1 MSTGD
6 LTTTPASAAVPPA
19 ANVSAGDSAL
29 SSLDP
34 RHVAHGRVV
43 GAVTTAILAVVL
55 MIAVL
60 VVLVAADGL
69 AVGGRLL
76 VAGGALALVAAMGAL
91 AWRWPAA
98 VHAHAGYRWGDD
110 GLEIRRGVW
119 WRREI
124 HLPRSRVQ
132 HTDVSQGPLERRF
145 GLATLHVFT
154 AGTEN
159 AEVRLGGLA
168 HATATAIRD
177 HLLAGTGDDVV

>member
-1 MSTGD
+1 MSTGE
-6 LTTTPASAAVPPA
+6 LPTTPAATAVPHA
-19 ANVSAGDSAL
+19 AAISADVRTL
-29 SSLDP
+29 SRLDP

-43 GAVTTAILAVVL
+43 GAVTTAIAAFALA
-55 MIAVL
+55 IAVL

-69 AVGGRLL
+69 SAGGRLL
-76 VAGGALALVAAMGAL
+76 VAGGALALVAAAGAT
-91 AWRWPAA
+91 AWWWPAA
-98 VHAHAGYRWGDD
+98 VHAHTGYRWGDD

-168 HATATAIRD
+168 HATAMAVRD

>member
-1 MSTGD
+1 MSTGE
-6 LTTTPASAAVPPA
+6 LPTPPASATVPPSA
-19 ANVSAGDSAL
+19 AIWADDPAL
-29 SSLDP
+29 SRLDP

-43 GAVTTAILAVVL
+43 GAVTTAILAFAL
-55 MIAVL
+55 AIAVL

-69 AVGGRLL
+69 TVGGRLL

-91 AWRWPAA
+91 AWRWPAT
-98 VHAHAGYRWGDD
+98 VHAHTCYRWGDE

-168 HATATAIRD
+168 HASATAVRD

>member
-1 MSTGD
+1 MSIGE
-6 LTTTPASAAVPPA
+6 LPAPPASAIVPPA
-19 ANVSAGDSAL
+19 AAVRADDPAL
-29 SSLDP
+29 SRLDP
-34 RHVAHGRVV
+34 RHVAHGRVA
-43 GAVTTAILAVVL
+43 GAVTTAILAVAL
-55 MIAVL
+55 AIAVL

-69 AVGGRLL
+69 AIGGRLL

-91 AWRWPAA
+91 AWRWPAT
-98 VHAHAGYRWGDD
+98 VHAHTAYRWGDE

-168 HATATAIRD
+168 HATATAVRD